1 MAETYTESNET
12 RLYFDFAR
20 GNETKTRYI
29 SLPGVPAEESERRTT
44 VINNF
49 RTFRTQL
56 MYNDEPGTG
65 ILEDF
70 VQPSDWRDATGSS
83 AAGTDDGNPWIT
95 TNVQLEFYV
104 VQKTRFDGQE

>member
-20 GNETKTRYI
+20 NGDTKTRYI
-29 SLPGVPAEESERRTT
+29 ALPGVPAEDSERRTT

-49 RTFRTQL
+49 RTLRAQL
-56 MYNDEPGTG
+56 MHNEEAGVG

-70 VQPSDWRDATGSS
+70 VQPADWRDNTGSS
-83 AAGTDDGNPWIT
+83 EAGDGDPWQTTD
-95 TNVQLEFYV
+95 VQLEFYV
-104 VQKTRFDGQE
+104 VQKTRYDGNQ

>member
-1 MAETYTESNET
+1 MAQTYTESNET
-12 RLYFDFAR
+12 RLYFDFTR

-29 SLPGVPAEESERRTT
+29 SLPGVPAEDSPRRTT

-56 MYNDEPGTG
+56 MDDGDDQNSGF
-65 ILEDF
+65 LENF
-70 VQPSDWRDATGSS
+70 VQPADWRDMTGSS
-83 AAGTDDGNPWIT
+83 EGESTPWKT
-95 TNVQLEFYV
+95 TNVEMEFYV

>member
-1 MAETYTESNET
+1 MAQTYTESNET

-29 SLPGVPAEESERRTT
+29 SLPGVPEEGSARRTT

-49 RTFRTQL
+49 NTFRTQL
-56 MYNDEPGTG
+56 MDNGDATNGE
-65 ILEDF
+65 IENF
-70 VQPSDWRDATGSS
+70 VQPTDWRDADGSS
-83 AAGTDDGNPWIT
+83 SIGDDDNPWTT

-104 VQKTRFDGQE
+104 VQKTRYDGQQ

>member
-20 GNETKTRYI
+20 GNETKTRFI
-29 SLPGVPAEESERRTT
+29 SLPGVPAEDGERRTT

-49 RTFRTQL
+49 KTFRTQL
-56 MYNDEPGTG
+56 LDVEGALNP
-65 ILEDF
+65 LQNF
-70 VQPSDWRDATGSS
+70 VQPSDWRDNTGSS
-83 AAGTDDGNPWIT
+83 EASDNPQEWATTD
-95 TNVQLEFYV
+95 VQLEFYV